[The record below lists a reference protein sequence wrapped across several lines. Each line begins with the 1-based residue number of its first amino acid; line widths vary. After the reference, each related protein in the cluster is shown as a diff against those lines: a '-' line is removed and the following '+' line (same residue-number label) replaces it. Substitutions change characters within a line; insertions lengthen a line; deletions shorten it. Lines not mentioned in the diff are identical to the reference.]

1 MVSLENLTLWDA
13 KNTNLNGLHQLTN
26 LRNIEIVRSKNCQTL
41 MGYVKQINLS
51 QFKYI
56 HVIV

>member
-1 MVSLENLTLWDA
+1 MAYINSQTLGIL
-13 KNTNLNGLHQLTN
+13 KLSVQ
-26 LRNIEIVRSKNCQTL
+26 KNCQTL